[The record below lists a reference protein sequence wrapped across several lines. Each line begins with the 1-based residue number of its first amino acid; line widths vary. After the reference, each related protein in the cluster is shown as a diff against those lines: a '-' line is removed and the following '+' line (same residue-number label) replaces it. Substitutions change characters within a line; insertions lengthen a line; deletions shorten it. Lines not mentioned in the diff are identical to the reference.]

1 MRRGVVSERESRL
14 PRDPLPCGRASVAS
28 WASRQAAFLA
38 LVAWGVFSPGVRAQN
53 GPQLLTFVSE
63 ADGTQQPYALY
74 LPPDFDKTKAYPLVV
89 SLHSEESTHR
99 LNFRQLFGAAA
110 PFNRVDPLD
119 PRFYPVS
126 RDVEFIVAFPFARG
140 SIGYQGIAESDVYQM
155 LAEVER
161 RFPIDRDRVYLTGI
175 SMGGGGAL
183 WYALT
188 RPDVWAAVAPLAPI
202 APPGIPALALN
213 AFDLPVRLFQGQE
226 DPIIAAQSTR
236 ELHRRFQDVGVAAR
250 YFEFPGVRH
259 DIWNAAYKN
268 GSIFD
273 WFAQEKRN
281 RYPDRVRFVA
291 DSYRYC
297 SAYWVRIDGLKPGTL
312 ALIEAKWN
320 GTSQIGVATKNMD
333 GFTLT
338 PERSPASVTI
348 DGAALR
354 IKPGAPLSFTL
365 ANGQWRPGLYV
376 PAGKRAGAEG
386 PIAAGFAG
394 GQIYVYGN
402 EGAAPAEH
410 AAKWPTLSFRVLA
423 DSEVTPA
430 DLADSDAILFGT
442 TQTNSLIAR
451 FAGQFPMALNPG
463 AADYGLLFIAPI
475 GRHYAVVSSGLP
487 WWTGAAEVNRGGDRF
502 APEPYRLLS
511 TFGDYILFK
520 GSLANVVA
528 EGRFDA
534 NWKVPAEAAAKMRAT
549 GTVTIR

>member
-1 MRRGVVSERESRL
+1 MPRAVASRCSRTPL
-14 PRDPLPCGRASVAS
+14 PRGGGSVS
-28 WASRQAAFLA
+28 GHASRQAVFLA
-38 LVAWGVFSPGVRAQN
+38 LAALSILPPAIRAQN
-53 GPQLLTFVSE
+53 GPQLMTFISQI
-63 ADGTQQPYALY
+63 DGTQQPYALY
-74 LPPDFDKTKAYPLVV
+74 LPPGFDKTKAYPLVV

-99 LNFRQLFGAAA
+99 LNFRQLLGAAL
-110 PFNRVDPLD
+110 PYNRVDPLD

-126 RDVEFIVAFPFARG
+126 RDVDFIVAFPFARG
-140 SIGYQGIAESDVYQM
+140 SIGYQGVAESDVYQM
-155 LAEVER
+155 LADVENH
-161 RFPIDRDRVYLTGI
+161 FLVDRDRVFLTGI

-202 APPGIPALALN
+202 APPGISALALN
-213 AFDLPVRLFQGQE
+213 AFNLPVRLFQGQE

-236 ELHRRFQDVGVAAR
+236 DLHRKFEDAGVAAR

-259 DIWNAAYKN
+259 DIWNAAYRN
-268 GSIFD
+268 GAIFD

-281 RYPDRVRFVA
+281 RYPERVRFVA

-297 SAYWVRIDGLKPGTL
+297 SAYWVRIDGLNPGLPASIDARKTS
-312 ALIEAKWN
+312 A
-320 GTSQIGVATKNMD
+320 SQITVVTKNVT

-338 PERSPASVTI
+338 PERSPASVVI
-348 DGAALR
+348 DGALLR
-354 IKPGAPLSFTL
+354 IKPGALLSFTFG
-365 ANGQWRPGLYV
+365 NGQWRTGLYV
-376 PAGKRAGAEG
+376 PSGKRAGVEG
-386 PIAAGFAG
+386 PIAAAFGG
-394 GQIYVYGN
+394 GQIYVYGAG
-402 EGAAPAEH
+402 GAALAED
-410 AAKWPTLSFRVLA
+410 AAKWPTLSFRALA
-423 DSEVTPA
+423 DSEVKEA

-442 TQTNSLIAR
+442 AQTNSLIAR
-451 FAGQFPMALNPG
+451 FAGQLPLALNPG
-463 AADYGLLFIAPI
+463 AADYGLLFIAPA

-487 WWTGAAEVNRGGDRF
+487 WWTGAAEANRGGDRF

>member
-1 MRRGVVSERESRL
+1 M
-14 PRDPLPCGRASVAS
+14 
-28 WASRQAAFLA
+28 
-38 LVAWGVFSPGVRAQN
+38 
-53 GPQLLTFVSE
+53 TFISQI
-63 ADGTQQPYALY
+63 DGTQQPYALY
-74 LPPDFDKTKAYPLVV
+74 LPPGFDKTKAYPLVV

-99 LNFRQLFGAAA
+99 LNFRQLLGAAL
-110 PFNRVDPLD
+110 PYNRVDPLD

-126 RDVEFIVAFPFARG
+126 RDVDFIVAFPFARG
-140 SIGYQGIAESDVYQM
+140 SIGYQGVAESDVYQM
-155 LAEVER
+155 LADVENH
-161 RFPIDRDRVYLTGI
+161 FLVDRDRVFLTGI

-202 APPGIPALALN
+202 APPGISALALN
-213 AFDLPVRLFQGQE
+213 AFNLPVRLFQGQE

-236 ELHRRFQDVGVAAR
+236 DLHRKFEDAGVAAR

-259 DIWNAAYKN
+259 DIWNAAYRN
-268 GSIFD
+268 GAIFD

-281 RYPDRVRFVA
+281 RYPERVRFVA

-297 SAYWVRIDGLKPGTL
+297 SAYWVRIDGLNPGLPASIDARKTS
-312 ALIEAKWN
+312 A
-320 GTSQIGVATKNMD
+320 SQITVVTKNVT

-338 PERSPASVTI
+338 PERSPASVVI
-348 DGAALR
+348 DGALLR
-354 IKPGAPLSFTL
+354 IKPGALLSFTFG
-365 ANGQWRPGLYV
+365 NGQWRTGLYV
-376 PAGKRAGAEG
+376 PSGKRAGVEG
-386 PIAAGFAG
+386 PIAAAFGG
-394 GQIYVYGN
+394 GQIYVYGAG
-402 EGAAPAEH
+402 GAALAED
-410 AAKWPTLSFRVLA
+410 AAKWPTLSFRALA
-423 DSEVTPA
+423 DSEVKEA

-442 TQTNSLIAR
+442 AQTNSLIAR
-451 FAGQFPMALNPG
+451 FAGQLPLALNPG
-463 AADYGLLFIAPI
+463 AADYGLLFIAPA

-487 WWTGAAEVNRGGDRF
+487 WWTGAAEANRGGDRF